1 MVNSA
6 IECDG
11 LVVVRGGAE
20 VLHGIT
26 FSVTEGTVT
35 GLRGPSGCGKTTLIR
50 AVVGTQIVK
59 GGRVTVLGRPAGSP
73 TLRTEVGYSS
83 QGAAVYSDLTV
94 EENIRYFAAAVH
106 APDADV
112 ERVLEQTD
120 LQRQATQVVGRLSG
134 GQRSRVSLAVA
145 LLGQPNLL
153 VLDEPTVGLETV
165 LRQHLSTLFPDTA
178 PWTRRPAL

>member
-35 GLRGPSGCGKTTLIR
+35 GLLGPSGCGKTTLIR

-59 GGRVTVLGRPAGSP
+59 GGRVTVLGRPAGAP
-73 TLRTEVGYSS
+73 ALRTDVGYSS
-83 QGAAVYSDLTV
+83 
-94 EENIRYFAAAVH
+94 
-106 APDADV
+106 
-112 ERVLEQTD
+112 
-120 LQRQATQVVGRLSG
+120 
-134 GQRSRVSLAVA
+134 
-145 LLGQPNLL
+145 
-153 VLDEPTVGLETV
+153 
-165 LRQHLSTLFPDTA
+165 
-178 PWTRRPAL
+178 